1 MLRTTLALSTLALS
15 ISVAAQN
22 FENKPDQTWISVSGT
37 AIETNPSSF
46 MLDYG
51 DGQITVEMDD
61 WEWFE
66 EEGHGLIEGDNVTV
80 YGEVDDD
87 FAENAKIEASSV
99 YLEDLGTYFYAN
111 SADEESGEPNKTLD
125 VIAMDTTN
133 IVDLNG
139 TVSSVNNVEEEFT
152 IDNGIQQWTIDV
164 SGMDYNPLDKKG
176 FQQIEKGDYVSVSG
190 EFSNNL
196 VESLEIEAERVT
208 TAFIY

>member
-1 MLRTTLALSTLALS
+1 MLRTTLALSTLAMS

-22 FENKPDQTWISVSGT
+22 FESKPDQTWISVSGT
-37 AIETNPSSF
+37 AVETNPSSF

-66 EEGHGLIEGDNVTV
+66 EEGHGLIDGDKVTV

-99 YLEDLGTYFYAN
+99 YLEDLDTYFYAN
-111 SADEESGEPNKTLD
+111 AADEETGEPNRSLD
-125 VIAMDTTN
+125 VIAMDTTSL
-133 IVDLNG
+133 VDLNG

-152 IDNGIQQWTIDV
+152 IDNGIQKWTIDV
-164 SGMDYNPLDKKG
+164 SSMHYNPLDKMG
-176 FQQIEKGDYVSVSG
+176 FQQVEKGDYVSVSG

-208 TAFIY
+208 TAHIY

>member
-1 MLRTTLALSTLALS
+1 MLRTTLALSTLAMS

-22 FENKPDQTWISVSGT
+22 FESKPDQTWISVSGT

-51 DGQITVEMDD
+51 DGQIMVEMDD

-66 EEGHGLIEGDNVTV
+66 EEGHGLIDGDKVTV

-99 YLEDLGTYFYAN
+99 YLEDLDTYFYAN
-111 SADEESGEPNKTLD
+111 AADEETGEPNKSLD
-125 VIAMDTTN
+125 VIAMDTTSL
-133 IVDLNG
+133 VDLNG

-152 IDNGIQQWTIDV
+152 IDNGIQKWTIDV
-164 SGMDYNPLDKKG
+164 SSMHYNPLDKMG

-208 TAFIY
+208 TAHIY

>member
-139 TVSSVNNVEEEFT
+139 TVSSVNNAEEEFT

>member
-1 MLRTTLALSTLALS
+1 MLRTTLALSTLAMS

-22 FENKPDQTWISVSGT
+22 FESKPDQTWISVSGT

-51 DGQITVEMDD
+51 DGQIMVEMDD

-66 EEGHGLIEGDNVTV
+66 EEGHGLIDGDKVTV

-99 YLEDLGTYFYAN
+99 YLEDLDTYFYAN
-111 SADEESGEPNKTLD
+111 AADEETGEPNKSLN
-125 VIAMDTTN
+125 VIAMDTTSL
-133 IVDLNG
+133 VDLNG

-152 IDNGIQQWTIDV
+152 IDNGIQKWTIDV
-164 SGMDYNPLDKKG
+164 SSMHYNPLDKMG

-208 TAFIY
+208 TAHIY

>member
-1 MLRTTLALSTLALS
+1 MLRTTLALSTLAMS

-22 FENKPDQTWISVSGT
+22 FESKPDQTWISVSGT

-51 DGQITVEMDD
+51 DGQIMVEMDD

-66 EEGHGLIEGDNVTV
+66 KEGHGLIDGDKVTV

-99 YLEDLGTYFYAN
+99 YLEDLDTYFYAN
-111 SADEESGEPNKTLD
+111 AADEETGEPNMSLD
-125 VIAMDTTN
+125 VIAMDTTSL
-133 IVDLNG
+133 VDLNG

-152 IDNGIQQWTIDV
+152 IDNGIQKWTIDV
-164 SGMDYNPLDKKG
+164 SSMHYNPLDKMG
-176 FQQIEKGDYVSVSG
+176 FQQVEKGDYVSVSG

-208 TAFIY
+208 TAHIY